1 MSRLQQQ
8 RKSQMI
14 PVEWSVQK
22 TGPGTS
28 GYMNDQ
34 QNTFAIEAQ
43 MAQEARQKIQARLT
57 VATLFQQY
65 RARLI
70 SRRNYI
76 TVTSDPAS
84 VEEKICL
91 TVSENKKV
99 VPLTVKNSGANT
111 VYLTLWV
118 SDLVKKIFT
127 VSDCHGYFNKT
138 IKKHTL
144 QPGEAYKIRVHFN
157 AEHPGFYEQLLVF
170 KFKTDPLSSDMFE
183 IMRLLEVMH
192 QTSFNEEVLPTVTN
206 SLRTLQTV
214 EQAPPAGVVLMWL
227 KTEVP
232 LKKYPMADNIKYLS
246 KSDTNLFMDLEM
258 RSLNWTNYSQ
268 RFHLLLHLEELQL
281 RTDIEKYNQ
290 DDVVM
295 FRHKNNADLIVFPIA
310 GVSYNSPAKLSGNQV
325 LVTPLEQRVF
335 RNKVYKGWI
344 QHADVEQIYLKFN
357 DEFLSQFKNGTRF
370 SVTFVINRM
379 PLCMQHRAAA
389 LVYKHRLREVLFPT
403 GQLSSH
409 HSHLQRLVGLESNP
423 EQCKAIQHIVAGTA
437 KPAPY
442 LLFGP
447 PGTGK
452 TEALVEAI
460 RQIVKTQPSSTILA
474 CAPSNSATDHLCEK
488 ILAGKIDNHKLYRLY
503 AVHCSVKNIPTNVKF
518 CCNLDPLT
526 NMLIVPPKEELVK
539 YKIIVTTLLNAGRLV
554 TGGIPPGH
562 YTYIFVDEAGQ
573 AAETECIIPIAGLL
587 KPDTCQLVLAGDP
600 KQLGPIIT
608 SRMAK
613 KHGMGVSLLE
623 RLMRDIDLYKSH
635 EEYGFNSRFV
645 TKLLRNYRSHRAIL
659 TIPNELF
666 YKGEL
671 LPHAPKKKCNSYCK
685 WNRLPKEGFPLIFH
699 GVAGINERDA
709 NNPSLYNV
717 AEVEVL
723 KEYLKSIFDHLHKKG
738 VTKIQSGEIGIITPY
753 RKQVEKIQTALQMD
767 KDLRKED
774 LENIEVGSVE
784 QFQGKEFNVIL
795 VSTVRSNPKL
805 SAQKERFTLGFV
817 SNEKRFNVAMTRA
830 QALLIVVG
838 DPRALKTDNIWNKFI
853 YYCFR
858 NGAYRGITVSDV
870 EEEENALTTIH
881 SWALCEE

>member
-1 MSRLQQQ
+1 CVHVVVQQH
-8 RKSQMI
+8 
-14 PVEWSVQK
+14 
-22 TGPGTS
+22 
-28 GYMNDQ
+28 
-34 QNTFAIEAQ
+34 
-43 MAQEARQKIQARLT
+43 
-57 VATLFQQY
+57 

-91 TVSENKKV
+91 TVYENKV
-99 VPLTVKNSGANT
+99 RQTMRT
-111 VYLTLWV
+111 
-118 SDLVKKIFT
+118 
-127 VSDCHGYFNKT
+127 CH
-138 IKKHTL
+138 
-144 QPGEAYKIRVHFN
+144 AYKIRVHFN

-214 EQAPPAGVVLMWL
+214 EQVPPEAQC
-227 KTEVP
+227 
-232 LKKYPMADNIKYLS
+232 
-246 KSDTNLFMDLEM
+246 SDVITHACWACRSDALFPAFLCHRNLFMDLEM

-281 RTDIEKYNQ
+281 KTDIEKYNQ

-295 FRHKNNADLIVFPIA
+295 FRHKNNADLIVFPVIR
-310 GVSYNSPAKLSGNQV
+310 L
-325 LVTPLEQRVF
+325 
-335 RNKVYKGWI
+335 
-344 QHADVEQIYLKFN
+344 
-357 DEFLSQFKNGTRF
+357 FKNGTRF
-370 SVTFVINRM
+370 SITFVINRM

-503 AVHCSVKNIPTNVKF
+503 AVHCSVKNIPTNVKVF
-518 CCNLDPLT
+518 
-526 NMLIVPPKEELVK
+526 PPKEELVK
-539 YKIIVTTLLNAGRLV
+539 YKIIVTTLLNAGRYV

-613 KHGMGVSLLE
+613 KHGMGEHYV
-623 RLMRDIDLYKSH
+623 
-635 EEYGFNSRFV
+635 YGVYSTETRVGCVNRFV

-870 EEEENALTTIH
+870 EEEEKALTMWLSAADEVEIQTHVCYFQVH
-881 SWALCEE
+881 SMVLTKSG